1 MYIYIHMYIYIYIY
15 TQLYI
20 YIYLYL
26 YTYSNIYSYI
36 YTYLLIFIYIY
47 ICVEIVSYA
56 PYMFLQGF
64 KEKWRHL
71 TVGLGK
77 PSKIRDDWI
86 RFLIVCTDGFVNA

>member
-1 MYIYIHMYIYIYIY
+1 MYIYIFIFIHI
-15 TQLYI
+15 QQ
-20 YIYLYL
+20 YL
-26 YTYSNIYSYI
+26 
-36 YTYLLIFIYIY
+36 FIYIY